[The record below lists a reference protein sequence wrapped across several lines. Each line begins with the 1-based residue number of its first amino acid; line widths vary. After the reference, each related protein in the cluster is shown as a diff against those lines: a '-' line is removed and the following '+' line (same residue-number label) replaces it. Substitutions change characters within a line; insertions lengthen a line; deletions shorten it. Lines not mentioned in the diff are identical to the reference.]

1 MEAYNAEAQ
10 KAYNGTMPQCACG
23 RTFETA
29 EKLATHAKS
38 CKSGGGKGGGGGTMG
53 ADGSDGGVMG
63 GVKGGPRM
71 LVCYLCGT
79 QHGLSSLAIHQK
91 QCAVKREKAQ
101 QGLAPSARTA
111 AAPPP
116 PVPVPGP
123 RASMAEVMEPNHH

>member
-1 MEAYNAEAQ
+1 
-10 KAYNGTMPQCACG
+10 MPQCACG

-38 CKSGGGKGGGGGTMG
+38 CKSGGGKGGGGDTCVPC
-53 ADGSDGGVMG
+53 AEGSDGGAMG
-63 GVKGGPRM
+63 GHKGGPRM